1 VRPQTQEW
9 VDFQLNNKS
18 RNTVEN
24 LMKKYIA
31 LIIVATFA
39 CVCAAQ
45 EKKSVPAE
53 PGFWQSI
60 ANFFLPHAD
69 ARQILLEKQTLY
81 FLVTVEKGENGW
93 RHLVFNPN
101 RGSQGI
107 WNPESPDKL
116 LSNYCKYTALFMQ
129 GIDQHPRKVLFIG
142 LGAGIMPRF
151 VRKISPATG
160 IDVVEIDGEIPGI
173 AEQYF
178 GFKKDDKINIT
189 IGDGR
194 DFINRNKAR
203 YDIIFIDAYNA
214 ENIPFQLTT
223 EEFFRKIRE
232 SLTPGGIMTAN
243 VANLGKP
250 DFIAA
255 ELKTVKSV
263 FPDLAV
269 FVCPGQSNYM
279 LFATVNRK
287 FDSAEVKIKC
297 REIEDSSNPELDFR
311 SMLDTRMGDAE
322 ISKITSGAMIL
333 KDDFA
338 PVETMK

>member
-1 VRPQTQEW
+1 MLVLRLFRINLKGAQHAPANLREW
-9 VDFQLNNKS
+9 VDFQLKKNG
-18 RNTVEN
+18 N
-24 LMKKYIA
+24 LMKKYII
-31 LIIVATFA
+31 LIIIAAFA
-39 CVCAAQ
+39 WVCAAQ
-45 EKKSVPAE
+45 EKISVPAE

-107 WNPESPDKL
+107 WNPESPDEL

-160 IDVVEIDGEIPGI
+160 IDIVEIDGEIPGI

-194 DFINRNKAR
+194 DLSTGIK
-203 YDIIFIDAYNA
+203 
-214 ENIPFQLTT
+214 PGTT
-223 EEFFRKIRE
+223 LF
-232 SLTPGGIMTAN
+232 SLTPTM
-243 VANLGKP
+243 
-250 DFIAA
+250 
-255 ELKTVKSV
+255 LKTFRFSLRLKNFS
-263 FPDLAV
+263 
-269 FVCPGQSNYM
+269 GRYG
-279 LFATVNRK
+279 NR
-287 FDSAEVKIKC
+287 
-297 REIEDSSNPELDFR
+297 
-311 SMLDTRMGDAE
+311 
-322 ISKITSGAMIL
+322 
-333 KDDFA
+333 
-338 PVETMK
+338 